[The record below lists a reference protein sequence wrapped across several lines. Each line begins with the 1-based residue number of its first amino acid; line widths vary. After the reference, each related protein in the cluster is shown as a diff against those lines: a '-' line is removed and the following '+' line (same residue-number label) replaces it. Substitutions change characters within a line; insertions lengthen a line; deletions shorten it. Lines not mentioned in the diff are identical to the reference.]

1 MSNGLASPTG
11 NKLVNANLREVKLKR
26 ATTLRDRMPAA
37 ARKRQIVETTLEL
50 VAGHGADAV
59 SAQLIADT
67 IGLSQPAVFRH
78 FPTKGA
84 VWMAVIEWLQ
94 DRLAD
99 VWSEARGG
107 QEYPPP
113 IWVLRRMFLG
123 HVELIIKYPGLAKVV
138 FSDHIRHQYPALHEQ
153 FHALHRWYERE
164 VTTLLEDAVRTSDLP
179 STTDV
184 GAAATLFFCTIQGLA
199 FQSAIA
205 RYRRSRVWDR
215 ATRLF
220 ALYVSA
226 IGARQTALDGSMD
239 RRPPPARAAAQG
251 TNRRAQK

>member
-1 MSNGLASPTG
+1 M
-11 NKLVNANLREVKLKR
+11 EVQLKR
-26 ATTLRDRMPAA
+26 ATTARDRRPAA

-50 VAGHGADAV
+50 VAEHGADAV

-84 VWMAVIEWLQ
+84 IWMAVIGWLQ

-99 VWSEARGG
+99 VWSEARGD
-107 QEYPPP
+107 QEHPPP
-113 IWVLRRMFLG
+113 MWVLKRMFLG
-123 HVELIIKYPGLAKVV
+123 HVELIIRYPGLAKVV

-153 FHALHRWYERE
+153 FHALHRWYDRE
-164 VTTLLEDAVRTSDLP
+164 VTTLLEDAVRASDLP

-184 GAAATLFFCTIQGLA
+184 PAAATLFFCTIQGLG

-205 RYRRSRVWDR
+205 RYRSSRVFDS

-220 ALYVSA
+220 ALYVRA
-226 IGARQTALDGSMD
+226 IGARQTALDGTMN
-239 RRPPPARAAAQG
+239 RRPPPARAAALG
-251 TNRRAQK
+251 RSAPHRANRRGQR

>member
-1 MSNGLASPTG
+1 M
-11 NKLVNANLREVKLKR
+11 KR

-37 ARKRQIVETTLEL
+37 ARKRQIVETVLEL

-78 FPTKGA
+78 FRTKEA
-84 VWMAVIEWLQ
+84 VWMAVIGWLQ
-94 DRLAD
+94 ERLAH
-99 VWSEARGG
+99 VWSEARGD
-107 QEYPPP
+107 QEHPPP
-113 IWVLRRMFLG
+113 IGVLKRMFLG
-123 HVELIIKYPGLAKVV
+123 HVELIIRYPGLAKVV

-153 FHALHRWYERE
+153 FHVLYRWYERE
-164 VTTLLEDAVRTSDLP
+164 VTTLLEDAVRTSELP

-184 GAAATLFFCTIQGLA
+184 PAAATLYFCTIQGLG

-205 RYRRSRVWDR
+205 RYRRSRVWDC

-226 IGARQTALDGSMD
+226 IGARQTALDGSVG
-239 RRPPPARAAAQG
+239 RRPASARAPALGPSASHRA
-251 TNRRAQK
+251 NRRGQR

>member
-1 MSNGLASPTG
+1 M
-11 NKLVNANLREVKLKR
+11 KR

-50 VAGHGADAV
+50 VAEHGADAV

-84 VWMAVIEWLQ
+84 VWMAVIGWLQ

-99 VWSEARGG
+99 VWSEARGD
-107 QEYPPP
+107 QQDPPP
-113 IWVLRRMFLG
+113 IWVLKRVFLG
-123 HVELIIKYPGLAKVV
+123 HIELIIRYPGLAKVV

-164 VTTLLEDAVRTSDLP
+164 VTTLLDDAVRTSDLP
-179 STTDV
+179 STTDI
-184 GAAATLFFCTIQGLA
+184 GAAATLFFCAIQGLA

-205 RYRRSRVWDR
+205 RYRRSHVWDR
-215 ATRLF
+215 ATRVF
-220 ALYVSA
+220 ALYGSA
-226 IGARQTALDGSMD
+226 IGARQTAFDGPID
-239 RRPPPARAAAQG
+239 RRPRPARAAAQATSAPHRTG
-251 TNRRAQK
+251 RRGER

>member
-1 MSNGLASPTG
+1 MSNGLASPTS

-94 DRLAD
+94 GRLAD
-99 VWSEARGG
+99 VWSEAHGG

-153 FHALHRWYERE
+153 FRVLHQRYERE
-164 VTTLLEDAVRTSDLP
+164 VTTLLEGAVRRSDLP

-184 GAAATLFFCTIQGLA
+184 PAAAMLFFCAIQGLA
-199 FQSAIA
+199 FQFAIA
-205 RYRRSRVWDR
+205 RYRRTRVWDS
-215 ATRLF
+215 ATRLL

-226 IGARQTALDGSMD
+226 IGARQAALEEPTRRGS
-239 RRPPPARAAAQG
+239 PARG
-251 TNRRAQK
+251 RLR